1 MTIDIPGYKAG
12 TYVLDSSH
20 SDVNFEV
27 RHMMISK
34 VRGKFLV
41 KQATLVLPENP
52 LDATVEATADVASV
66 DTNDEGRDGHLR
78 SADFFDAENYP
89 TITFASTAVREEGD
103 GLVVDG
109 DLTIKDVTRP
119 ITFSLELGGFGSD
132 PWGNYKGGATAE
144 ATFTNTHK
152 VGGLTVEKTIDG
164 NGKDEEKDF
173 TFTVTLEH
181 AELPVDN
188 IYGGVKFEDTTSDE
202 EGAPYT
208 SVGTFTLKG
217 GEEGRLHH
225 VPHPGPHPG
234 RHLQDEGRPEH
245 EARREAPLRARL
257 RHPLRPDSAARVAR
271 RLHGRAEGP
280 GPHRP
285 LDV

>member
-78 SADFFDAENYP
+78 SADFFDAENFP
-89 TITFASTAVREEGD
+89 TISFASTGVREQGD

-109 DLTIKDVTRP
+109 DLTIKDVTRAV
-119 ITFSLELGGFGSD
+119 TFSLELGGFGSD

-144 ATFTNTHK
+144 ATIDREEF
-152 VGGLTVEKTIDG
+152 GL
-164 NGKDEEKDF
+164 NWNAA
-173 TFTVTLEH
+173 LET
-181 AELPVDN
+181 
-188 IYGGVKFEDTTSDE
+188 GGVL
-202 EGAPYT
+202 
-208 SVGTFTLKG
+208 VGKTVKITLD
-217 GEEGRLHH
+217 
-225 VPHPGPHPG
+225 
-234 RHLQDEGRPEH
+234 LQGTLQ
-245 EARREAPLRARL
+245 A
-257 RHPLRPDSAARVAR
+257 
-271 RLHGRAEGP
+271 
-280 GPHRP
+280 
-285 LDV
+285 